1 MEDYF
6 QRWLEVKTIV
16 ESRADI
22 LRKLAGIDKDFFDAE
37 SIIGQGDNT
46 TISRVGNIEL
56 KDRKL
61 DLAIRVGRIK
71 SLRYALTQVSAFHNA
86 FERGNSVPYFN
97 GIVQNGN
104 KYFIL
109 TEDLTEGGVYRINN
123 ELGQYQNRSDGKT
136 FFIDPKPFS
145 EIDERLK
152 ALYKNQILT
161 VSCVFLERY
170 NN

>member
-22 LRKLAGIDKDFFDAE
+22 LRKLAGIDKKDFFNE
-37 SIIGQGDNT
+37 EFIIGQGNNT
-46 TISRVGNIEL
+46 TISSVGNIEL

-61 DLAIRVGRIK
+61 DLVIRVGRIK
-71 SLRYALTQVSAFHNA
+71 SLRYALTQVSSFHQAFN
-86 FERGNSVPYFN
+86 RNDLVPYFN

-109 TEDLTEGGVYRINN
+109 KIGRAHV
-123 ELGQYQNRSDGKT
+123 
-136 FFIDPKPFS
+136 
-145 EIDERLK
+145 
-152 ALYKNQILT
+152 
-161 VSCVFLERY
+161 
-170 NN
+170 